1 MGHFHHRQ
9 EEVMASSTLMSHCG
23 GRDVTLNE
31 LATIEAPPPTET
43 WFPVAHFDVFRAA
56 QQTLTSAGYTIGKQ
70 RFAISHQG
78 HRFFGVLD
86 LENRILDGVSLAV
99 GIRNSTDKS
108 FPIGFCCGQRVFV
121 CDNLAFTSEIV
132 VAKKH
137 TKFGQDR
144 YQEGIACAVQQ
155 LSQYQQAQA
164 DWIGGLQ
171 ARHLAREEAD
181 SLILRS
187 YEENLIGARELP
199 QVIKEWRTPQFDEF
213 RDATAWS
220 LWNAFTT
227 VLGRTK
233 QTRPADAAI
242 TTIKLQ
248 RLFTPEVIDGEVIQ
262 ATETQ
267 LAAAV

>member
-1 MGHFHHRQ
+1 MTG
-9 EEVMASSTLMSHCG
+9 STLINHRG
-23 GRDVTLNE
+23 GRDVTLDE
-31 LATIEAPPPTET
+31 LTTINAPPPTAT
-43 WFPVAHFDVFRAA
+43 WFPVPHVEVFRAA
-56 QQTLTSAGYTIGKQ
+56 RQTLMAAGYAIGRQ
-70 RFAISHQG
+70 RFSVSHEG
-78 HRFFGVLD
+78 HRFFGALD
-86 LENRILDGVSLAV
+86 LESRILDDVSLAV

-137 TKFGQDR
+137 TRFGQER
-144 YQEGIACAVQQ
+144 YQEGIACAVHQ
-155 LSQYQQAQA
+155 LAQYQQAQA

-171 ARHLAREEAD
+171 ARRLSREEAD

-187 YEENLIGARELP
+187 YEEDLIGARALP
-199 QVIKEWRTPQFDEF
+199 QVLKEWRQPQFDEF
-213 RDATAWS
+213 RETNAWS

-233 QTRPADAAI
+233 QARPADAAL

-248 RLFTPEVIDGEVIQ
+248 RLFTPEVIDGEVVQ
-262 ATETQ
+262 AGETQ
-267 LAAAV
+267 FTAV